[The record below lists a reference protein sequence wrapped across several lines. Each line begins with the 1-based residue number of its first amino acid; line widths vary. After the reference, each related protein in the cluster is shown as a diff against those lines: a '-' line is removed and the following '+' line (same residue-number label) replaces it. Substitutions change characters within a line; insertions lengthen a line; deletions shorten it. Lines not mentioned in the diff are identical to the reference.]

1 MEKVKLHSFCLN
13 LLGATHDYQEDW
25 QADRYHIGGKMFAMM
40 GGDSERKPIITLKCE
55 PTHAE
60 ELREAYESI
69 VPGYYMN
76 KTHWNSIY
84 IDSSLP
90 TDLIENLIL
99 HSYNLVFEKL
109 TKKAQK
115 QIISGSHNEHSNSR

>member
-1 MEKVKLHSFCLN
+1 MEKTRLQSFCLT
-13 LLGATHDYQEDW
+13 LPGTMHDYQLNR

-40 GGDSERKPIITLKCE
+40 GGDSQRKPIITLKCD

-60 ELREAYESI
+60 KLRETYQGI
-69 VPGYYMN
+69 IPGHYMN

-84 IDSSLP
+84 FDS
-90 TDLIENLIL
+90 DLSNDLLENLIL

-109 TKKAQK
+109 TKKIQN
-115 QIISGSHNEHSNSR
+115 QIIPE